1 MDIVNFSYLV
11 ANEIISTT
19 VPDNALLLFGNPD
32 STRDDSYKTWAIEF
46 SNFKTELVTDLYS
59 EFLGDN
65 TTVTQITSNVT
76 PVTINSASGRITT
89 VALTTAANG
98 EFQFTV
104 NNSFVKTTSIILV
117 TVSYPTAS
125 TGYPLASISAVANG
139 SFSVDIKNVSSA
151 VLNAA
156 ATIHFLVIN

>member
-32 STRDDSYKTWAIEF
+32 STRDDGYKTWAIKF

-65 TTVTQITSNVT
+65 TTVTQITAIST
-76 PVTINSASGRITT
+76 AVTINSASGQITT
-89 VALTTAANG
+89 VSSTLAGGSNAA
-98 EFQFTV
+98 FTV
-104 NNSFVKTTSIILV
+104 NNSEV
-117 TVSYPTAS
+117 TTAS
-125 TGYPLASISAVANG
+125 TILLTVEHPGAGIPLVVVDAPPANG
-139 SFSVDIKNVSSA
+139 SFVIRIYNIDTSA
-151 VLNAA
+151 FNNTL
-156 ATIHFLVIN
+156 TIHFLVIN

>member
-11 ANEIISTT
+11 ANEIISPTI
-19 VPDNALLLFGNPD
+19 PDNALILFGNPD
-32 STRDDSYKTWAIEF
+32 STRDDGYKTWAIEF
-46 SNFKTELVTDLYS
+46 LNFKTELVTDLYS

-89 VALTTAANG
+89 VALTTAAAG

-104 NNSFVKTTSIILV
+104 NNSFVTTTSVILV
-117 TVSYPTAS
+117 TVSYPSAS
-125 TGYPLASISAVANG
+125 TGYPLASISTVANG

>member
-11 ANEIISTT
+11 ANEIISPT

-32 STRDDSYKTWAIEF
+32 STRDDGYKTWGVEF
-46 SNFKTELVTDLYS
+46 SNFKTELVNDLYS

-89 VALTTAANG
+89 VALTTASNG

-104 NNSFVKTTSIILV
+104 NNSFVKTTSVILV

-139 SFSVDIKNVSSA
+139 SFSVDIKNISSA